1 MPQYAFNQ
9 PEFVTWWLGSL
20 YLFPIEDQLAIANH
34 LRASVHEPDVQ
45 AEIDGFIAYTSGAS
59 LLPADEPSTT
69 GPVDESIAAVAKF
82 ALAKIREM
90 FRANPWLVGFGV
102 AGLLFAVAQG
112 VWMVAKGFFR
122 IVF

>member
-1 MPQYAFNQ
+1 MPQYAFNE

-20 YLFPIEDQLAIANH
+20 YLFPMEDQVAIANH

-45 AEIDGFIAYTSGAS
+45 AEIDGFVAYTSGAWLVAAGES
-59 LLPADEPSTT
+59 PA
-69 GPVDESIAAVAKF
+69 VDESGAAVARF

-90 FRANPWLVGFGV
+90 FRASPWLVGFGV
-102 AGLLFAVAQG
+102 AGLLFAAVQG
-112 VWMVAKGFFR
+112 AWIVAKGFLG